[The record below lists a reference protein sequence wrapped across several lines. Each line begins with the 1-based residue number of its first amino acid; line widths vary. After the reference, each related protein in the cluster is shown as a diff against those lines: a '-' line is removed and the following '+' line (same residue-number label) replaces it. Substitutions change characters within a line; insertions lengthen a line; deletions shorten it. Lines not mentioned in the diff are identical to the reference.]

1 MDPELVVAAQLGDRE
16 AFATLARASGD
27 RLFGIAR
34 RILRDH
40 ERAEDAVQNA
50 LVIAWR
56 ELPRLRDPDRF
67 EAWLTRLLVNDC
79 YEDYRRTRRHDAH
92 VRTLPV
98 DGPVGP
104 DDTQRVLDRDQLDR
118 GFGRGYTW
126 GEVIIHEI
134 GHVLGLSHVDARKQV
149 MYFQTIRRDATWGA
163 GDLRGLRKVGDSR
176 GCLTRIPARAVA
188 EHQGITGQI
197 THR

>member
-1 MDPELVVAAQLGDRE
+1 MPLPTERPLARVVDPELVVAAQGGDRE
-16 AFATLARASGD
+16 AFAILARASGD

-40 ERAEDAVQNA
+40 ERDEDAVQNA

-56 ELPRLRDPDRF
+56 ELPRLRDPGRF

-98 DGPVGP
+98 DGHAGRHRADAGLPRRP
-104 DDTQRVLDRDQLDR
+104 DQL
-118 GFGRGYTW
+118 
-126 GEVIIHEI
+126 
-134 GHVLGLSHVDARKQV
+134 
-149 MYFQTIRRDATWGA
+149 
-163 GDLRGLRKVGDSR
+163 
-176 GCLTRIPARAVA
+176 
-188 EHQGITGQI
+188 
-197 THR
+197 

>member
-1 MDPELVVAAQLGDRE
+1 MDAAPDERPTGRVVDPELVVAAQRGDQE
-16 AFATLARASGD
+16 AFAVLARASGD

-40 ERAEDAVQNA
+40 ERAEDTVQNA

-56 ELPRLRDPDRF
+56 ELPRLRDPERF

-79 YEDYRRTRRHDAH
+79 YEDHRRIRRHTAY
-92 VRTLPV
+92 VRALPV

-118 GFGRGYTW
+118 GFGKLAPDQRAVLVLRHY
-126 GEVIIHEI
+126 
-134 GHVLGLSHVDARKQV
+134 LGLDPAEIARTLDIPEGTV
-149 MYFQTIRRDATWGA
+149 RSRLHYAYRAMRAAIEA
-163 GDLRGLRKVGDSR
+163 DLRPA
-176 GCLTRIPARAVA
+176 TREGRSA
-188 EHQGITGQI
+188 
-197 THR
+197 

>member
-1 MDPELVVAAQLGDRE
+1 MDPELVVAAQRGDRE

-56 ELPRLRDPDRF
+56 ELPRLRDPARF

-79 YEDYRRTRRHDAH
+79 YEDYRRLAEY
-92 VRTLPV
+92 L
-98 DGPVGP
+98 G
-104 DDTQRVLDRDQLDR
+104 DDL
-118 GFGRGYTW
+118 
-126 GEVIIHEI
+126 
-134 GHVLGLSHVDARKQV
+134 VDAEAQRLKTELLAKPEALAAALAKLINGQV
-149 MYFQTIRRDATWGA
+149 A
-163 GDLRGLRKVGDSR
+163 
-176 GCLTRIPARAVA
+176 P
-188 EHQGITGQI
+188 
-197 THR
+197 

>member
-1 MDPELVVAAQLGDRE
+1 VDPELVVAAQGGDRD
-16 AFATLARASGD
+16 AFAILARASGD

-98 DGPVGP
+98 DGHAGRDRADAAFRDDLISSVWHHHPGRHRPVAR
-104 DDTQRVLDRDQLDR
+104 DTHCQN
-118 GFGRGYTW
+118 F
-126 GEVIIHEI
+126 I
-134 GHVLGLSHVDARKQV
+134 K
-149 MYFQTIRRDATWGA
+149 
-163 GDLRGLRKVGDSR
+163 
-176 GCLTRIPARAVA
+176 CRAPNS
-188 EHQGITGQI
+188 
-197 THR
+197 

>member
-1 MDPELVVAAQLGDRE
+1 MDAAPDERPIGRVVDPQLVVAAQGGDRE
-16 AFATLARASGD
+16 AFATLARSSGD

-104 DDTQRVLDRDQLDR
+104 DETQRVLDRDQLDR
-118 GFGRGYTW
+118 GFGRLQPDQRAVLVLRHY
-126 GEVIIHEI
+126 
-134 GHVLGLSHVDARKQV
+134 LGLDPVEIARTLDIPEGTV
-149 MYFQTIRRDATWGA
+149 RSRLHYAYRAMRAAIEA
-163 GDLRGLRKVGDSR
+163 DLR
-176 GCLTRIPARAVA
+176 PATEEGGSA
-188 EHQGITGQI
+188 
-197 THR
+197 